1 MSESRQLTTN
11 PASPLPDGGQE
22 DMKGQIAQAT
32 TALKQAEQARIAKEH
47 DPARQQIIHLLY
59 AREQMALK
67 NHVALIQSEMPQ
79 TKKTLN
85 FHHLLWPLATLL
97 LSGVALALWLT
108 LPETVTPENSG
119 WMGRYVLCA
128 AVQIAAVIVG
138 VGSVIQALKPQQ
150 ATVQPHLTL
159 DEAAMN
165 RQLLET
171 ESRIAMDAQT
181 IEGLYAQETASISNS
196 YEETVA
202 ELYCTLREMQ
212 VDAQMDG
219 NHEQLDM
226 LSWPLVN
233 AKKLL
238 KTMGC
243 DVVEYSPETAVM
255 FDLIHSDVTQQRR
268 PAIVQ
273 KDTGLIRLRGL
284 YLHAD

>member
-1 MSESRQLTTN
+1 MSEPRQLTVT
-11 PASPLPDGGQE
+11 PDGGQE
-22 DMKGQIAQAT
+22 DTKAQLVRVT
-32 TALKQAEQARIAKEH
+32 TALKQAEQARMSKEH

-59 AREQMALK
+59 VREQLALK
-67 NHVALIQSEMPQ
+67 NHVALVQQEVPQ
-79 TKKTLN
+79 VKKKLN
-85 FHHLLWPLATLL
+85 FRQLLWPVATLL
-97 LSGVALALWLT
+97 LSGAALALWLT

-119 WMGRYVLCA
+119 WMGRYVLCT
-128 AVQIAAVIVG
+128 AVQVVAVVAG
-138 VGSVIQALKPQQ
+138 VGSVVQAFKPQQ
-150 ATVQPHLTL
+150 ETVQPRLTL
-159 DEAAMN
+159 DEAAAK
-165 RQLLET
+165 RQLVET

-181 IEGLYAQETASISNS
+181 IEGLYAQETASVSNS

-226 LSWPLVN
+226 LSWPLIN

-243 DVVEYSPETAVM
+243 DVVEYAPETAAM
-255 FDLIHSDVTQQRR
+255 FDMIHSDVTQQRR

-273 KDTGLIRLRGL
+273 MDTGLVRLRGL